1 MDVGRRISQLLKSK
15 KLTQKKLASALGV
28 KDAFV
33 SNMIHGKAKISLENL
48 FSICSFLNVSLAEFF
63 APTATSRRDP
73 QYLVDFFEYCRKLSS
88 SDIDALFPIAK
99 RLNILHQETAANSKN
114 YTSPNVEHSLQRLYP
129 VHVLGEAA
137 AGLPLY
143 DEAFPDDFVDL
154 PAKYADP
161 DRYRII
167 RARGD
172 SMEPKIHTGD
182 IVVAEIDVE
191 PFDGQMALVFL
202 DGLADDEYVIKRVY
216 RQDGQ
221 VILRSY
227 NSTYNDMVYDP
238 SAIRSCE
245 LVVEVVPQAIKR

>member
-1 MDVGRRISQLLKSK
+1 MDVGRRISQLLKAK
-15 KLTQKKLASALGV
+15 KLTQKELARALGV
-28 KDAFV
+28 KDSFV

-48 FSICSFLNVSLAEFF
+48 FSICSFLSVSLAEFF
-63 APTATSRRDP
+63 APTAISKQDP

-99 RLNILHQETAANSKN
+99 RMNILHQETATNTKS
-114 YTSPNVEHSLQRLYP
+114 YTSQNGENSLQRLYP

-137 AGLPLY
+137 AGLPMY
-143 DEAFPDDFVDL
+143 DEAFPDEFVDL

-172 SMEPKIHTGD
+172 SMEPKIHSGD

-202 DGLADDEYVIKRVY
+202 AGLADDEYTIKRVY
-216 RQDGQ
+216 KEHGKA
-221 VILRSY
+221 ILRSY
-227 NSTYNDMVYDP
+227 NSNYPDMIYDLT
-238 SAIRSCE
+238 AVRSWE
-245 LVVEVVPQAIKR
+245 RVVKVVPGSRK